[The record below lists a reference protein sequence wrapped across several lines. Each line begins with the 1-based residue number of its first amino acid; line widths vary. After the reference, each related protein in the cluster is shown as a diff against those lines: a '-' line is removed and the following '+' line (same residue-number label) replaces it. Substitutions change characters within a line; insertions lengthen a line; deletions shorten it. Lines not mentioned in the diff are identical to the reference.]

1 MNTVCVYP
9 YTCTYIN
16 AVCHTSTQGFRTK
29 NRDLMRQ
36 DIIDVLRTS
45 HMDMVRALIGLPPYA
60 VHRWH
65 MAYHKVVSTFAFKS
79 VTRQNNLINL
89 FYD

>member
-1 MNTVCVYP
+1 MILCV
-9 YTCTYIN
+9 
-16 AVCHTSTQGFRTK
+16 SFQGFRTK

-45 HMDMVRALIGLPPYA
+45 HMDLVRALIGLPPYA

-65 MAYHKVVSTFAFKS
+65 MAYRKVVSTFAFKL
-79 VTRQNNLINL
+79 VGCRNNSNL
-89 FYD
+89 